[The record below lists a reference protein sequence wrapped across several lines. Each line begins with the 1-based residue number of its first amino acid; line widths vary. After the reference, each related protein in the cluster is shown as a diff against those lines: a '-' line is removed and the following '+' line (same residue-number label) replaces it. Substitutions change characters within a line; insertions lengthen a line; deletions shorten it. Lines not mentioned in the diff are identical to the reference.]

1 LFQYA
6 KRYEAKQLLV
16 DRFHGIRNTL
26 VSVLALSALTGC
38 AATGRPDNIETAD
51 GGFGYQ
57 AQYRRIEVSRSDA
70 GFLRSRQLNAESC
83 LPWRGSASGKGAV
96 PASVLLGERLSR
108 NDLLDVRV
116 GRDEEFSGSY
126 VVSRD
131 GTLKLPFLDPVQAQG
146 RSPQEVERD
155 LKSRLV
161 QAGLYDTVPPV
172 SVRIRDVASA
182 LIGVSGAVFEPH
194 QVEIG
199 GVGGDQADS
208 QRQEAL
214 GASTEARNLSAALR
228 AAGGVRPD
236 ADLSAVELRRGGR
249 LYRLDL
255 RGVFEGHNMVDVM
268 MLTGDQVFV
277 PSRQC
282 FQDDLMRPGPVSP
295 PGVTLFMS
303 NLTQPATSNSTSAI
317 GREVREV
324 PYGTRFLQAVTDLN
338 CVGGTRV
345 TSGHRSALL
354 LSRNPETGVS
364 IAIERD
370 IEDLLRRA
378 DRDDFDP
385 YVLPG
390 DSLACYD
397 SAVTNAA
404 EIGRVLGLVTLGAL
418 IK

>member
-1 LFQYA
+1 
-6 KRYEAKQLLV
+6 LLV
-16 DRFHGIRNTL
+16 ERFNGIRNGL
-26 VSVLALSALTGC
+26 VSVLALSVLMGC

-70 GFLRSRQLNAESC
+70 GFLRSQQLNAQPC

-131 GTLKLPFLDPVQAQG
+131 GTLKLPFLDPVPAQG
-146 RSPQEVERD
+146 RSPEDVERD
-155 LKSRLV
+155 LKTRLV
-161 QAGLYDTVPPV
+161 NAGLYDATPPV
-172 SVRIRDVASA
+172 SVRVRDVASA

-194 QVEIG
+194 QVELG
-199 GVGGDQADS
+199 GVGGDRADS

-303 NLTQPATSNSTSAI
+303 NLTQPASSNATSAI
-317 GREVREV
+317 GREVREI
-324 PYGTRFLQAVTDLN
+324 PYGTRYMQAVIDTN
-338 CVGGTRV
+338 CVGGARA
-345 TSGHRSALL
+345 TSANRSAVLF
-354 LSRNPETGVS
+354 SRNPVTKVS
-364 IAIERD
+364 VVIERG
-370 IEDLLRRA
+370 IENMLRRA
-378 DRDDFDP
+378 DRDDYDP
-385 YVLPG
+385 YLLPG
-390 DSLACYD
+390 DSIACYD
-397 SAVTNAA
+397 STITNIG
-404 EIGRVLGLVTLGAL
+404 EIGRVLGLVAR
-418 IK
+418 